1 MYTAFAETVP
11 TSTDSGNMFIGYLG
25 LIAIILFFIY
35 RKRKKAGKPF
45 IPAALINKI
54 KGSGQKNT
62 SPIVTKTGATS
73 PAKKNDKWYGDDPTL
88 MSIAR
93 FQKVVYRRFVVF
105 DLETTGFDAD
115 IDKIV
120 EIGAVRV
127 ENGEITGRY
136 QQLVNPGVSI
146 PSEVSDMNHIT
157 DATVKGCPSIR
168 QVLPDFLD
176 FVGDDALAAHNAG
189 FDAAFLR
196 AACSECGLKAPKDF
210 FDTMRLSVYWPHLKN
225 RKLETF
231 LKAAGIKNDNSHR
244 SLSDAEATANLI
256 IMSFDKLK

>member
-1 MYTAFAETVP
+1 MIISFAETNTAMSEP
-11 TSTDSGNMFIGYLG
+11 GNLLIGYLG
-25 LIAIILFFIY
+25 LAAIILFIIY

-45 IPAALINKI
+45 IPSSLMNKI
-54 KGSGQKNT
+54 KGSDRKD
-62 SPIVTKTGATS
+62 SSVVVTKAIS
-73 PAKKNDKWYGDDPTL
+73 VPSVKKSDKWYGDDPTL

-146 PSEVSDMNHIT
+146 PSEVSELNHIT
-157 DATVKGCPSIR
+157 NETVKGCPSIR

-176 FVGDDALAAHNAG
+176 FVGDDTLAAHNAG

-196 AACSECGLKAPKDF
+196 AACSKCGLKAPKDF

-244 SLSDAEATANLI
+244 ALSDAEATANLI